1 MGLVSLIIMPPRS
14 SKPTVT
20 AAAPPLDAAAEA
32 PITVSSARGKRRTS
46 VKRDFDMVMSGKR
59 LAGKAR
65 PFLCIPR
72 STFRRLVEEIASEM
86 KSDLRLRQDA
96 LDTVQEDAEMLII
109 ERFKRC
115 ARLAEICRKDT
126 VRSEHW
132 NYVREDEGGVALPYS
147 GRS

>member
-1 MGLVSLIIMPPRS
+1 
-14 SKPTVT
+14 
-20 AAAPPLDAAAEA
+20 
-32 PITVSSARGKRRTS
+32 
-46 VKRDFDMVMSGKR
+46 
-59 LAGKAR
+59 
-65 PFLCIPR
+65 
-72 STFRRLVEEIASEM
+72 M

-147 GRS
+147 GRN